1 MTKQTTNFLQALS
14 NKLLAAPTH
23 KIIKGKG
30 WAASF
35 PKKAGVYIIRKKLE
49 LIYIGETGNIQG
61 RLKDLCRTQ
70 NHTAR
75 RTIGTEQ
82 FASHAEYTKP
92 SSKIRFCDNLEELL
106 NQYFS
111 KNLTIAFIEVE
122 LGRKE
127 LEEMFFKEYKPIHNL
142 KVARKTK

>member
-1 MTKQTTNFLQALS
+1 MTKHTNNYLQSLS
-14 NKLLAAPTH
+14 DKLITAPRH

-30 WAASF
+30 WASEF
-35 PKKAGVYIIRKKLE
+35 PKKAGVYIIRKKLQ
-49 LIYIGETGNIQG
+49 LIYVGETGNIQG
-61 RLKDLCRTQ
+61 RLRDLCSTR

-82 FASHAEYTKP
+82 FASHPEYTKP

-106 NQYFS
+106 DQYFS
-111 KNLTIAFIEVE
+111 KNLTLAFIEVE

-127 LEEMFFKEYKPIHNL
+127 LEEMFFKEHKPMHNL
-142 KVARKTK
+142 KVARKT